1 MNNDFSQLLSAIRSA
16 RAPAFFTGAGVSTLC
31 GIPDFRG
38 PSGVYR
44 DPDAARMFEIDL
56 FDSDPSFFYRKADA
70 LVYGSDDIR
79 PGPVHEALVALQKAG
94 RCAGVITQNI
104 DGLHERAGSSPVFAV
119 HGSAALHHCRRCG
132 DVKTYDEIRAIRAAV
147 RSGPRGGLGG
157 ASRPGEPQRGGGLQS
172 AADDPAVPR
181 PQGGG
186 GLQAAADD
194 PAVPRCAKCGG
205 VYKPD
210 ITFFGEALPEDA
222 FRGAMA
228 LASRCDLMVV
238 LGSSLVV
245 QPAASIPLAAL
256 RSGARLAIVNRGET
270 PLDPFAFFRADDL
283 ASFASAVLS
292 AFPA

>member
-1 MNNDFSQLLSAIRSA
+1 MERLLEAIEGA
-16 RAPAFFTGAGVSTLC
+16 GCVAAMTGAGVSTLC

-38 PSGVYR
+38 PQGLYRQPDAERIFDIDWFDR
-44 DPDAARMFEIDL
+44 DPSIY
-56 FDSDPSFFYRKADA
+56 YRGCRD
-70 LVYGSDDIR
+70 LVYGLGR
-79 PGPVHEALVALQKAG
+79 FEPGPVHLALKRLEDRGKLAG
-94 RCAGVITQNI
+94 IVTQNI
-104 DGLHERAGSSPVFAV
+104 DMLHQRAGSSNVYEV
-119 HGSAALHHCRRCG
+119 HGSPVLHRCRRCG

-147 RSGPRGGLGG
+147 RSGQRGGLGG